1 MLLSAR
7 SRQIYSDTGEQ
18 SRLTNAFERLCAGS
32 VSEDGDVGE
41 RVDTLGLVSGKGALY
56 EFKNV
61 HIQYLPC
68 IISRLYAPTVKPAWL
83 SAGLTP

>member
-7 SRQIYSDTGEQ
+7 SQIYSDTGEQ

-32 VSEDGDVGE
+32 VGEDRDVGE
-41 RVDTLGLVSGKGALY
+41 RVNTLGLVSGKGALC

-61 HIQYLPC
+61 HNQYSP
-68 IISRLYAPTVKPAWL
+68 
-83 SAGLTP
+83 